1 MFQLN
6 WNTETSLWIWL
17 AFGQNGSIPVELG
30 RRHSIKWNLMGMNGP
45 PGTPGRSSSISEEGA
60 SLVASFIQLFIAVHL
75 ERCRSDPRLKWPRLH
90 IICMSIGSLFPPPP
104 SIPLWKFRP
113 DLWSFRIYVY
123 IICKAGQES
132 LLCGLSSQMMAGRK
146 TKFVPVAL
154 DSFRLEI
161 DSSLINDIVNIHL
174 SQYIYIYIYIF
185 LKYE

>member
-90 IICMSIGSLFPPPP
+90 IICMSIGSLFPPPLLQFHSGSSVQIYDHSAFM
-104 SIPLWKFRP
+104 SILFVKR
-113 DLWSFRIYVY
+113 DRN
-123 IICKAGQES
+123 
-132 LLCGLSSQMMAGRK
+132 LSSADYRPKWWPDVKQN
-146 TKFVPVAL
+146 
-154 DSFRLEI
+154 SFQWLW
-161 DSSLINDIVNIHL
+161 IH
-174 SQYIYIYIYIF
+174 F
-185 LKYE
+185 GLKSIRH